1 MTSNP
6 LLASHEL
13 PPFAAIQPDQ
23 VLPAIE
29 TLIDENRRGI
39 ATALEQ
45 LPTWAGLVEHLE
57 LLENRL
63 GLAWAPVSHL
73 NSVQNS
79 PRLREAYNAC
89 LPLLAE
95 FATEV
100 GQNETLC
107 AAYKELAAKPQGLDP
122 AQRKVLENALRDFHL
137 AGVDLAPE
145 AKARFKAISQRL
157 STITSD
163 FEQNILDATQAW
175 TKAFTS
181 ADALQGLP
189 ETALGLAAQAAH
201 SRGQQGWLL
210 TLEFPSYQ
218 GVMTYADDRA
228 LRQEVYEAYSSR
240 ASDQGPHAGQW
251 NNGPLMEEILA
262 LRHEAA
268 QLLGFANY
276 AERSL
281 ATKMASSTAA
291 VLDFLHDLARR
302 ARPQAEAEL
311 RELADFAREAHGI
324 NELKSWDIGYY
335 SEKLRQQ
342 RYALSQEE
350 LRPYFPAPRV
360 VAGLLGLAERLF
372 GLRITEVQ
380 GVETWHP
387 DVRFFAI
394 HDLKGELRGRFYL
407 DLYARQHK
415 RGGAW
420 MDECAGRL
428 RTQGFYQ
435 TPVAF
440 LTCNFTPPLGEQ
452 PALLTHD
459 EVQTLFH
466 EFGHGLHQMLTRIDQ
481 AAISGINGVAW
492 DAVELPSQFLENF
505 AWEPQVL
512 DLIAGH
518 WQSDE
523 PLPQVLYERMLAA
536 KNFQSAMQ
544 TLRQIE
550 FALFDF
556 RIHQEYDPK
565 KGGRIYETLQQV
577 RDEVAVIQPPKTN
590 RFAHG
595 FSHIFAGGYA
605 AGYYSYKWA
614 EVLSSDAYARFEE
627 EGILNPETGRDFL
640 QQILEKGGSEDAMQL
655 FQAFRGREPSIDA
668 LLRHSGIAAT
678 ASKDDS

>member
-1 MTSNP
+1 MPQNP
-6 LLASHEL
+6 LLTSHEL

-39 ATALEQ
+39 AKALEQ
-45 LPTWAGLVEHLE
+45 PRSWAGLVEQLE
-57 LLENRL
+57 LLDNRL
-63 GLAWAPVSHL
+63 SLAWSPVSHL
-73 NSVQNS
+73 HSVRDA
-79 PRLREAYNAC
+79 PKLREAYNAC

-95 FATEV
+95 FGVEV
-100 GQNETLC
+100 GQNEALC
-107 AAYKELAAKPQGLDP
+107 AAYKELATQPNGLDA
-122 AQRKVLENALRDFHL
+122 AQRKVLDKALRDFHL

-145 AKARFKAISQRL
+145 AKARFKAISQHL
-157 STITSD
+157 SSIASR

-175 TKAFTS
+175 TKAFS
-181 ADALQGLP
+181 SPEPLKGLP
-189 ETALGLAAQAAH
+189 ATALALAAQAAH
-201 SRGQQGWLL
+201 SRSQPGWLL
-210 TLEFPSYQ
+210 TLEFPSYH

-291 VLDFLHDLARR
+291 VLDFLRDLARR
-302 ARPQAEAEL
+302 ARPQAEREL
-311 RELADFAREAHGI
+311 RELTDFARETQGI
-324 NELKSWDIGYY
+324 DGLKSWDVGYF

-360 VAGLLGLAERLF
+360 VAGLFGLAERLF

-394 HDLKGELRGRFYL
+394 HDLSGELRGRFYL

-466 EFGHGLHQMLTRIDQ
+466 EFGHGLHQMLTRIDH

-512 DLIAGH
+512 ELIAGH
-518 WQSDE
+518 WQSDA
-523 PLPQVLYERMLAA
+523 PLPQDLYERMLAA

-565 KGGRIYETLQQV
+565 AGGRIYEILQQV
-577 RDEVAVIQPPKTN
+577 RDEVAVMQPPKTN

-614 EVLSSDAYARFEE
+614 EVLSADAYARFEE

-655 FQAFRGREPSIDA
+655 FQAFRGRAPSIEA
-668 LLRHSGIAAT
+668 LLRHSGIG
-678 ASKDDS
+678 

>member
-1 MTSNP
+1 MPQNP

-39 ATALEQ
+39 AKALEQ
-45 LPTWAGLVEHLE
+45 PRSWAGLVEQLE
-57 LLENRL
+57 LLDNRL
-63 GLAWAPVSHL
+63 SMAWSPVSHL
-73 NSVQNS
+73 HSVRDA
-79 PRLREAYNAC
+79 PELREAYNAC

-95 FATEV
+95 FGVEV
-100 GQNETLC
+100 GQNEALC
-107 AAYKELAAKPQGLDP
+107 AAYKELATQSNGLDA
-122 AQRKVLENALRDFHL
+122 AQRKVLDNALRDFHL

-145 AKARFKAISQRL
+145 AKARFKAISQQL
-157 STITSD
+157 SSIASR

-175 TKAFTS
+175 TKAFAS

-201 SRGQQGWLL
+201 SRGQPGWLL
-210 TLEFPSYQ
+210 TLEFPSYH

-251 NNGPLMEEILA
+251 NNGPLMEEILS

-302 ARPQAEAEL
+302 ARFQAEAEL

-360 VAGLLGLAERLF
+360 VAGLFGLAERLF

-505 AWEPQVL
+505 AWERQVL

-518 WQSDE
+518 WQNDA
-523 PLPQVLYERMLAA
+523 PLPQDLYDRMLAA

-565 KGGRIYETLQQV
+565 AGGRIYEILQQV
-577 RDEVAVIQPPKTN
+577 RDEVAVLQPPQTN

-655 FQAFRGREPSIDA
+655 FQAFRGRAPSIEA